1 MDIAER
7 LKQSEAQLQKVTNT
21 ANALECLAQPLGDLS
36 VIIIRLEERIKVYKE
51 ILGDETGVQDNFPD
65 SLHKVK
71 ESYRLQHTPPLP
83 EKKESNQRKK

>member
-1 MDIAER
+1 MDIEER
-7 LKQSEAQLQKVTNT
+7 LKQSEAQLQAAIT
-21 ANALECLAQPLGDLS
+21 AANVLERMGEPLGDLP
-36 VIIIRLEERIKVYKE
+36 VMAIRLIERIKVYKE

-71 ESYRLQHTPPLP
+71 ESYRLQHSPPLP